1 MKTIRWI
8 LFTTLYLTLIAIAA
22 TAQTVG
28 PLVAEGGRGKA
39 KGEFTVTN
47 NGVTP
52 LITTVEAV
60 SFRLT
65 AEGRSVYGPLDAT
78 KVTVKLLEASAK
90 IGARQNHVFA
100 YEVQCLQTPCTVAL
114 LPRMVTGPR
123 TAEGL
128 QLGIIIPHSV
138 YLCDKAKGCRASVR
152 KLAGIPDGK

>member
-1 MKTIRWI
+1 MKRII
-8 LFTTLYLTLIAIAA
+8 CLVLLELLGFAIAA
-22 TAQTVG
+22 SAQTVG
-28 PLVAEGGRGKA
+28 PLIAEGGRGKA

-65 AEGRSVYGPLDAT
+65 AEGKSVYGPLDAT
-78 KVTVKLLEASAK
+78 KVTVKLAESSAK

-100 YEVQCLQTPCTVAL
+100 YEVQCFQTPCTVAL
-114 LPRMVTGPR
+114 LPRMVTGVR

-152 KLAGIPDGK
+152 KAAGIPDGK